1 MQNAML
7 DAIKADRDFVDRM
20 KRIRR
25 DIHAH
30 PETAFEEVR
39 TGDLIAAH
47 LEGLGMEVHR
57 GLGKTGVVGTLKG
70 RRPGQRVIGLRA
82 DMDALFIKEQTGL
95 PYASKMPG
103 KMHACGHDGHTTMLL
118 GAAEKL
124 AKDPDFSGT
133 VHFIFQPAEEGLGG
147 ARVMIED
154 GLFEL
159 FPCDAVYGI
168 HNDPRQPLGAVRT
181 RVGGFLSAGDTWE
194 VRFRGTGGHGA
205 MPQLG
210 TDPTVPAGQFI
221 ASIGSAIS
229 RRVPSV
235 ESAVISVGHIAA
247 GEYDSPNIIPSE
259 VVIRG
264 TARTYAPEIR
274 DTVEHMIGALA
285 EGAASPYG
293 VESELLYT
301 RRYPPVVND
310 ADRVEMAAR
319 AAAATVGEAQVD
331 TNVKPQGASED
342 FAFMLEKVPG
352 AYVMIGNGD
361 GPTAAFV
368 HTPKYD
374 FNDDLI
380 PIGVSYWLNLVQ
392 IELGLEETAGA

>member
-1 MQNAML
+1 MQTVSL
-7 DAIKADRDFVDRM
+7 DDIRADRDFIARLTQ
-20 KRIRR
+20 IRR

-30 PETAFEEVR
+30 PETAFEERR
-39 TGDLIAAH
+39 TADLVAAR
-47 LEGLGMEVHR
+47 LTELGIEVHR
-57 GLGKTGVVGTLKG
+57 GLGKTGVVGTLRG
-70 RRPGQRVIGLRA
+70 RRQGQRTIALRA
-82 DMDALFIKEQTGL
+82 DMDALFIAEQTGL
-95 PYASKMPG
+95 PHASTVPG

-124 AKDPDFSGT
+124 AGDPDFAGT

-154 GLFEL
+154 GLFDL
-159 FPCDAVYGI
+159 FPCDAVYGV
-168 HNDPRQPLGAVRT
+168 HNDPQRPLGEVRT

-205 MPQLG
+205 MPERG
-210 TDPTVPAGQFI
+210 TDPTVPAGQFV

-247 GEYDSPNIIPSE
+247 GDYDSPNIIPSE
-259 VVIRG
+259 VTIRG
-264 TARTYAPEIR
+264 TARTYAPDVR
-274 DTVEHMIGALA
+274 DTVEHMIDALA
-285 EGAASPYG
+285 RGATLPFD
-293 VESELLYT
+293 VEAELIYT
-301 RRYPPVVND
+301 RRYPPLVNE
-310 ADRVEMAAR
+310 AGRVELAAR
-319 AAAATVGEAQVD
+319 AAAATVGEANVD
-331 TNVKPQGASED
+331 AGARPQGASED

-361 GPTAAFV
+361 GPDSAFV

-374 FNDDLI
+374 FNDELI
-380 PIGVSYWLNLVQ
+380 PIGVTYWLNLVHA
-392 IELGLEETAGA
+392 ELGLEGKAGA